1 MFLLHGHCALQHQ
14 TGYKTQLLQTLFY
27 ELSDSVPQ
35 ANSDYKTKRF
45 FVDRSTVLN
54 CYENQL
60 NAKFNWPD
68 LMKTEV
74 TKDKHINER
83 VDRDPFRKNIKNSG
97 YSSE

>member
-1 MFLLHGHCALQHQ
+1 M
-14 TGYKTQLLQTLFY
+14 
-27 ELSDSVPQ
+27 
-35 ANSDYKTKRF
+35 
-45 FVDRSTVLN
+45 DRSTVLN

>member
-1 MFLLHGHCALQHQ
+1 M
-14 TGYKTQLLQTLFY
+14 
-27 ELSDSVPQ
+27 
-35 ANSDYKTKRF
+35 
-45 FVDRSTVLN
+45 DRSTVLN

-83 VDRDPFRKNIKNSG
+83 VDRDPFGKNIKNSG